1 MKWLKRNIIS
11 DFLKAL
17 SNNEK
22 QEKSATL
29 NIQLFS
35 KEISVKFHVDNLVD
49 IINGAR
55 KNNKVLE
62 LPSPPEETS
71 TPEIIDAQAS
81 VVNENAQE
89 TMGAIIQN
97 EEVIDQE
104 KARQEAEAK
113 EKARQEAEA
122 KKARQ
127 EAEAKKARQEAEAKE
142 KARQEAEAKKAR
154 QEAAAKEK

>member
-17 SNNEK
+17 SSEEK

-62 LPSPPEETS
+62 LPSPQAETS

-97 EEVIDQE
+97 AEVIDQE
-104 KARQEAEAK
+104 KVRQEAEAK
-113 EKARQEAEA
+113 E
-122 KKARQ
+122 KARQ

-154 QEAAAKEK
+154 QEAEAKEKARQ